1 MKLYNDVQ
9 TDKTSVVGSKES
21 GMRYHR
27 DVLLRKDF
35 RLFVG
40 ESANELSSDV
50 PLTSIKIYFESND
63 MLLFAV

>member
-1 MKLYNDVQ
+1 MQ

-21 GMRYHR
+21 GIRSHR
-27 DVLLRKDF
+27 DVLLRKDL

-50 PLTSIKIYFESND
+50 PLTSIESYFESND
-63 MLLFAV
+63 MQLFAI

>member
-9 TDKTSVVGSKES
+9 TDKTSVVGSEES
-21 GMRYHR
+21 GMRSCR
-27 DVLLRKDF
+27 DVLLRKDL

-40 ESANELSSDV
+40 ESAKELSSDV
-50 PLTSIKIYFESND
+50 SLTSIKVYFESND